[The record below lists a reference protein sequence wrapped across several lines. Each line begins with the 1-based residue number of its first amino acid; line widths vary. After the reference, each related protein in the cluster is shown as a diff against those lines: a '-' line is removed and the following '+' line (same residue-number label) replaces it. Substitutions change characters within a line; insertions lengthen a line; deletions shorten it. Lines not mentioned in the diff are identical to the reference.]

1 MLTAWRCAGS
11 MFSTIRQSMQLFGS
25 FQDTQMLALGDEG
38 EEFDLQV
45 GQDAARGV
53 AGACRA
59 ARERSGDAARWRS
72 VCVKKWRL
80 ARPGRAS
87 PCGTRCPAGS
97 RRPASGRQQRGWD
110 CASARQHGAGHRGL
124 APARAA
130 CLKVWRPS

>member
-1 MLTAWRCAGS
+1 

-87 PCGTRCPAGS
+87 PRAARAVPRAAGDLRAGGSSEGGTV
-97 RRPASGRQQRGWD
+97 
-110 CASARQHGAGHRGL
+110 
-124 APARAA
+124 PARASMVQGTA
-130 CLKVWRPS
+130 GWRPLALHA